1 MTAPIECLVEV
12 GAKRT
17 FAAAAAWPGWCR
29 SARDEADALEAL
41 RGLWRALCGGPRR
54 RRTSV
59 RAARRRCASCSSPNV
74 RRATRPPSSGRP
86 TRSSTPTRSRSR
98 ARGWTRLRSILE
110 ACWTAFDRAATDA
123 DGVELRKG
131 PRGGGRELD
140 AIVAHVAGAEASYL
154 RRLTGVTVKVDESD
168 AWASRL
174 VERAAVLDG
183 ARPGEGGQASRDR
196 SPRWGDVDAA
206 AVPAT
211 GRLARARPRMGDRG
225 PRDRVSRRQ
234 GSAGA
239 DQAYR
244 AMGSPS

>member
-17 FAAAAAWPGWCR
+17 FAAAVAWPGWCR

-41 RGLWRALCGGPRR
+41 VAYGERYAAALADHGPRFAPPG
-54 RRTSV
+54 SV
-59 RAARRRCASCSSPNV
+59 RELLVAG
-74 RRATRPPSSGRP
+74 RAPGNATTEFGAPDAVFDSDGDPIP
-86 TRSSTPTRSRSR
+86 

-110 ACWTAFDRAATDA
+110 SCWTAFDRAAADA

-174 VERAAVLDG
+174 VERAAVLEGLDQAKAGRLPETGPRGG
-183 ARPGEGGQASRDR
+183 AMWTPRRFLRRTAWHVLDHAWEIEDR
-196 SPRWGDVDAA
+196 
-206 AVPAT
+206 AT
-211 GRLARARPRMGDRG
+211 G
-225 PRDRVSRRQ
+225 
-234 GSAGA
+234 
-239 DQAYR
+239 
-244 AMGSPS
+244 